1 MKINYL
7 HHFDGVKSS
16 LWRQSKTVN
25 GLVLQLRGVVQD
37 KGSNKGQ
44 PPQCAVSRGRACQGR
59 VSGCDRDPHDNSLA
73 LTPFISLSRGGL
85 FELWKQDVTVD
96 LSPHETAGH
105 CYAEEAL
112 WCVVR
117 SVPFGGSRMSQ
128 HDTVCFLSWW
138 VILFLCTEWGGCHR
152 GCTDTLVQRF
162 RYCSNG
168 VLLPLLLYLAS
179 DLCTQPNTDDEVI
192 LSLSQGKYHWI
203 QNQCADVYTR
213 M

>member
-1 MKINYL
+1 M
-7 HHFDGVKSS
+7 
-16 LWRQSKTVN
+16 
-25 GLVLQLRGVVQD
+25 LQQRGVVQD

-44 PPQCAVSRGRACQGR
+44 PPQCAVSRGRACQGH

-105 CYAEEAL
+105 CYAQEAL

-128 HDTVCFLSWW
+128 HDAVCFLSWW
-138 VILFLCTEWGGCHR
+138 VILFLCSEWGVQ
-152 GCTDTLVQRF
+152 TLQYKGSGIVQM
-162 RYCSNG
+162 G
-168 VLLPLLLYLAS
+168 VMLPLPFIWHLWLVHTTKHGWWSHLI
-179 DLCTQPNTDDEVI
+179 VI
-192 LSLSQGKYHWI
+192 P
-203 QNQCADVYTR
+203 R
-213 M
+213 